1 MDYIDTDSV
10 MLAETQSFLM
20 GFYYAIL
27 IRLLDTSQLSVQQA
41 FGSWGWYDNHMFYK
55 VSDILRESRIEKTR
69 HFHKHGVMRLLAL
82 FFAGVE
88 EAQINLIV
96 HGVVG
101 VIGKLSLLTAS
112 LLGDADSCEKTG
124 KFFLV
129 DVDPTCIP
137 STARGI
143 VVSTP
148 QWYGL
153 KFVNDSKSTMDTQ
166 KIKEVNLCGS
176 GIVLTSHIEPD
187 WDHDVQTCI
196 VAFRYQGRLVRRIS
210 PTDCEYA
217 SLEDSPVSKGRGI
230 GKAQA
235 EVDNASSQQP
245 LEEVLVP
252 VLASYGSYTA
262 VRVIFNRCS
271 QACCLDS
278 ATSYHLASNM
288 VDQHVSKY
296 RLFGYLFLEETSRHL
311 GGAALKRLRDLELHF
326 RHLEERPQAPLAF
339 D

>member
-1 MDYIDTDSV
+1 MIALVDERAQLLS
-10 MLAETQSFLM
+10 EFLM

-82 FFAGVE
+82 FFAGVK

-143 VVSTP
+143 VVSTS
-148 QWYGL
+148 QWYEL
-153 KFVNDSKSTMDTQ
+153 KFVNNSKSTMNTQ

-176 GIVLTSHIEPD
+176 GINLTFHIELN
-187 WDHDVQTCI
+187 WDHNVQTCI
-196 VAFRYQGRLVRRIS
+196 VAFRYQGRLMRRIS
-210 PTDCEYA
+210 LTDCEYA
-217 SLEDSPVSKGRGI
+217 SLKNSPVSKEWGI

-235 EVDNASSQQP
+235 KVDNVSSQQP
-245 LEEVLVP
+245 LKKVLVS
-252 VLASYGSYTA
+252 VLASYSSYTA
-262 VRVIFNRCS
+262 VCIIFNRCS

-278 ATSYHLASNM
+278 ATSYHLAFNM
-288 VDQHVSKY
+288 IDQHMSKY
-296 RLFGYLFLEETSRHL
+296 HLFRYFFLEETSRHL
-311 GGAALKRLRDLELHF
+311 DKAALKRLRDLKLHF
-326 RHLEERPQAPLAF
+326 
-339 D
+339 